1 VAGALFGGEG
11 RPYLYLNATYLN
23 VRWGVS
29 VTSMA
34 LLACV
39 GVYEEGFREL
49 LAVEAFGTEKGA
61 AYSSLL
67 R

>member
-1 VAGALFGGEG
+1 
-11 RPYLYLNATYLN
+11 
-23 VRWGVS
+23 
-29 VTSMA
+29 
-34 LLACV
+34 LACV
-39 GVYEEGFREL
+39 GVDEVGFKEL